1 MQPIMNSRNKE
12 EPEWLRLKLEYLKTK
27 IDLLLKVSDIV
38 VSTIEDTIESA
49 NKEIIVIEDTIEPAD
64 KEIIVIEDTIESAN
78 KEIIVI
84 EEPSTTTEESPD
96 EKKRRKAKEYY
107 SANKEKLRDAARRR
121 YQAKKTQPII
131 ENIGVN
137 NSEVT
142 DESSLVFETEPYL
155 ITHENDALRSERHT
169 YYQNHLT
176 EIRQYYQSNKDRIL
190 KRQQTEEAK
199 AKFRQ
204 QYYVRRSNL
213 TKEQIAAKNA
223 IAVAQRNVRNAK
235 LRAKYPGMKLKEAKL
250 ANAAEKT
257 RHEVI

>member
-38 VSTIEDTIESA
+38 VST
-49 NKEIIVIEDTIEPAD
+49 
-64 KEIIVIEDTIESAN
+64 IEDTIESAN